1 MRRFAH
7 VLALI
12 ALLGGLL
19 PLGVA
24 AAAATSTTVLASYDA
39 PIGHWYVAGGSAS
52 LAAVVDPHT
61 QGSGAAKISYDFS
74 SSSSQ
79 VQVAPTKTADAPEV
93 SGLPRSISLDVHGD
107 GSWNVVYLQIRDA
120 SGEIFHY
127 KMGNIDF
134 NGTWKTLSIEPG
146 RTTPATT
153 LSGNGDKILDLPIQ
167 MYRVIV
173 DKNPGGTKLKSSV
186 VIDNLRYTYEAWSP
200 LRPSAPT
207 FVPSAGQSTTLAL
220 GPVEAGSVAL
230 RLTDELGHVRGF
242 TGTAKGGGT
251 DLAFAW
257 NGKADDGTLMRGS
270 VRARLAI
277 TRSGVT
283 WTYGVPYLVGLPVRY
298 EGASPGSV
306 AGINAR
312 FSEKNTVDRG
322 AVEYQARLMEDAWL
336 RMSRESFEWRRLEP
350 RQGWF
355 EWAKFDQAV
364 NVAAAHNIGTLGRL
378 EFSAD
383 WASSA
388 PSSVTGSAR
397 EFYPPTDV
405 ATFAAYAR
413 AVVHRY
419 KDRIHVWE
427 IWNEEDLSI
436 FWKPAPSAS
445 GYATLLKAA
454 YAAIKAEDPTAKVV
468 MGGMTGFD
476 RAFLDGV
483 IAAGAWSSF
492 DILGIHAYVA
502 PGPEASMFSTWIQ
515 NATAYLSGKGGK
527 PLWITEFGW
536 STYSGSGSSYIG
548 VTETTQAA
556 YLARAYLVAA
566 QWGVGG
572 IFPYE
577 LIEHGTST
585 TSKVDN
591 YGLVETGGRIKPAY
605 GAVRRVAEAL
615 DGGTVA
621 GAAAPSAAGRA
632 TVASLDSLSGW
643 AAHPLGGGSA
653 SIALTTQRLSGSGA
667 MQLSYSF
674 TSSSSG
680 VELSRNLVLPGAPR
694 MVSIWAYGDDSANPV
709 YVKVADA
716 TGEVFQG
723 AVGSLQKGWHRL
735 VLYMDGSDTNWSH
748 SGGDGDGAI
757 DYPMTLKSV
766 FVFRGGIG
774 KLSGTAFFDDVQ
786 VESGPRVRG
795 VVISRRGGI
804 DQALYSLAGSQ
815 AIRVPV
821 TGSSAWQID
830 GGTSTTLAVSSGSV
844 GVTVGST
851 PINVL
856 TTANS
861 NLATISPNGD
871 GVADSVTMSWIA
883 GDRQRYTFQVLKAGV
898 VVRNVA
904 VGAAAH
910 AGITSMTWDGLING
924 SPAPAGT
931 YTLRLANLGPDGRTS
946 YLVRTVT
953 VQ

>member
-1 MRRFAH
+1 MRRFLPT
-7 VLALI
+7 LALV

-19 PLGVA
+19 PLDVA
-24 AAAATSTTVLASYDA
+24 ASATTSTTLLASYDNA
-39 PIGHWYVAGGSAS
+39 LGQWYVAGGSAT
-52 LAAVVDPHT
+52 LKAVATPKT
-61 QGSGAAKISYDFS
+61 QGSGAMEVDYNFS
-74 SSSSQ
+74 ASSQ
-79 VQVAPTKTADAPEV
+79 VQIAPTKTADAPELT
-93 SGLPRSISLDVHGD
+93 GLPRYVSLDVHGD
-107 GSWNVVYLQIRDA
+107 GSWNVVYLQVRDA
-120 SGEIFHY
+120 TGEIFHY
-127 KMGNIDF
+127 KMGNISF
-134 NGTWKTLSIEPG
+134 TGWQTLSIQPG
-146 RTTPATT
+146 NLVPTTT
-153 LSGNGDKILDLPIQ
+153 LSGNADKILDLPIQ
-167 MYRVIV
+167 MYRVIL
-173 DKNPGGTKLKSSV
+173 DHNSGSPKPPQGSI
-186 VIDNLRYTYEAWSP
+186 VIDNLIYSYEAWSP

-207 FVPSAGQSTTLAL
+207 FVPSAGQSTTLRV
-220 GPVEAGSVAL
+220 GPVEAGTVAL

-242 TGTAKGGGT
+242 SGAAPGAAT
-251 DLAFAW
+251 DVAFAW
-257 NGKADDGTLMRGS
+257 NGKADNGTVMRGS
-270 VRARLAI
+270 VRARLTI
-277 TRSGVT
+277 TRSSGT
-283 WTYGVPYLVGLPVRY
+283 WTYGAPYLVGLPVRY

-312 FSEKNTVDRG
+312 FSETNTVDRDV
-322 AVEYQARLMEDAWL
+322 VESQARLMEDAWL

-397 EFYPPTDV
+397 EFYPPADP

-427 IWNEEDLSI
+427 IWNEENSST

-445 GYATLLKAA
+445 GYAALLKAA

-468 MGGMTGFD
+468 TGGTAGFD
-476 RAFLDGV
+476 KAFVDGV

-492 DILGIHAYVA
+492 DTLGIHAYVA

-548 VTETTQAA
+548 VSEANQAA
-556 YLARAYLVAA
+556 YLSRAYLVAA

-577 LIEHGTST
+577 LIEHGTSS
-585 TSKVDN
+585 TSVVDN
-591 YGLVETGGRIKPAY
+591 YGLVEIGGRIKPAY

-621 GAAAPSAAGRA
+621 GIAAPYEASRA

-653 SIALTTQRLSGSGA
+653 SIALTTQRLAGTGA
-667 MQLSYSF
+667 MQLNYSF
-674 TSSSSG
+674 TSTSSG
-680 VELSRNLVLPGAPR
+680 VELSRNLVLAGTPK

-709 YVKVADA
+709 YIKVADA
-716 TGEVFQG
+716 TGEVFQA
-723 AVGSLQKGWHRL
+723 AVGTLQKGWHRL

-757 DYPMTLKSV
+757 DYPLTLKSV

-786 VESGPRVRG
+786 VETGPRVRG
-795 VVISRRGGI
+795 IVISRRGGL

-815 AIRVPV
+815 AIKDPV
-821 TGSSAWQID
+821 TGPAAWQVD
-830 GGTSTTLAVSSGSV
+830 GATSTALTVSGGSV
-844 GVTVGST
+844 NVTVGST

-856 TTANS
+856 STASS

-871 GVADSVTMSWIA
+871 GVADSVTMSWMA
-883 GDRQRYTFQVLKAGV
+883 GDRQKYTFQVLNQAGV

-904 VGAAAH
+904 VGAAAQ
-910 AGITSMTWDGLING
+910 AGLTSIAWDGRING
-924 SPAPAGT
+924 SRAPAGN

-946 YLVRTVT
+946 YLVRAVT